1 MRLWLRLKVENE
13 AEIEVEIQD
22 GGEDE
27 FVVDVL
33 DEAEVDWLMRIRL
46 RLRLI
51 CR

>member
-22 GGEDE
+22 GDEDE
-27 FVVDVL
+27 FVVDVV
-33 DEAEVDWLMRIRL
+33 DDAEVDWLMSMRK

-51 CR
+51 CG